1 MRSRKLPIPVPDKG
15 ARLKPGDFAI
25 ILRHV
30 PHDCVLIGGQAVAW
44 WAERYGVKAIVRGR
58 EQEVTSRDIDFWGTR
73 ENLLYI
79 ASVLKRSPAFPGR
92 HEMTLLIG
100 AIELQIAGRKTTLE
114 VLHAVPGLDSA
125 NPMSVAV
132 EEEIES
138 GCKQSLLVMSPV
150 SLVLAK
156 LHALRHFK
164 QDDRQDLVHL
174 EVSLLS
180 SKAFIAEL
188 VNYNTRLALWNCNR
202 LIDAQRQKPNQKME
216 QRYGFQILSA
226 VPIDGFR
233 TAGRGLK
240 AIDRQRL
247 EKFLSVQWPRV
258 TSME

>member
-1 MRSRKLPIPVPDKG
+1 
-15 ARLKPGDFAI
+15 
-25 ILRHV
+25 
-30 PHDCVLIGGQAVAW
+30 
-44 WAERYGVKAIVRGR
+44 
-58 EQEVTSRDIDFWGTR
+58 
-73 ENLLYI
+73 
-79 ASVLKRSPAFPGR
+79 
-92 HEMTLLIG
+92 
-100 AIELQIAGRKTTLE
+100 
-114 VLHAVPGLDSA
+114 
-125 NPMSVAV
+125 
-132 EEEIES
+132 
-138 GCKQSLLVMSPV
+138 
-150 SLVLAK
+150 LVLTK

-188 VNYNTRLALWNCNR
+188 VNCNTRLALWNCNR

-226 VPIDGFR
+226 VPIDDFR

-258 TSME
+258 IGTE